1 MTLEHQVCT
10 LEQAK
15 KLDSFG
21 LYQKSMYFHNT
32 FYNTSSTTPD
42 TLLSMIDDNNEIH
55 LDNNGD
61 EKIFIKNHR
70 WYSAYTTAELL
81 FINNETITLNYLQL
95 NTSAWAVADHLIGRI
110 ERGEFSVSEY
120 NEKQL

>member
-1 MTLEHQVCT
+1 MKLEFQVCS

-21 LYQKSMYFHNT
+21 LFQKSLYYYNT
-32 FYNTSSTTPD
+32 FYNTSSTVPD
-42 TLLSMIDDNNEIH
+42 KLLIMLDDNNETH
-55 LDNNGD
+55 LDEDGD
-61 EKIFIKNHR
+61 EKSYIKGHR

-81 FINNETITLNYLQL
+81 FINNETITLNYEQL
-95 NTSAWAVADHLIGRI
+95 STSACAVADHLIGRI

-120 NEKQL
+120 NKKQL